1 MFRHIFGTL
10 LCLASA
16 LPAAAWAGAVI
27 QSMNGDVRVGGS
39 KQVLIAAREGQ
50 RIASGTTI
58 TTSADSQ
65 VVLKFNDGAQMV
77 LGQNT
82 EFRVVDSQYAANSPQ
97 ADRAVFD
104 LVRGALRVVTGF
116 IGQRNRQVFALRT
129 PQMTIGIRGTDFMV
143 AIGNQAFVSVS
154 QGAVAVS
161 NGFGTSVLGAGSVA
175 SVASSTAA
183 VTAISASSLPPAASS
198 AFTSMGS
205 AAGVT
210 GGAAT
215 GAAAGTAGVASGS
228 GVGLGGA
235 AAIGAAAAAAAAAG
249 GNQGGSSTTTHH

>member
-1 MFRHIFGTL
+1 MKAL
-10 LCLASA
+10 LGSFFAVLLA
-16 LPAAAWAGAVI
+16 LPALSWAGAVI
-27 QSMNGDVRVGGS
+27 QSMQGDVRVGGS
-39 KQVLIAAREGQ
+39 KAVLIAAREGQ
-50 RIASGTTI
+50 RIASGTTL

-65 VVLKFNDGAQMV
+65 VVLKFDDGAQMV

-82 EFRVVDSQYAANSPQ
+82 EFRVVDSQYASNSPG

-116 IGQRNRQVFALRT
+116 IGQRNRQAFALRA

-143 AIGNQAFVSVS
+143 AVGNQAYVSVT

-161 NGFGTSVLGAGSVA
+161 NSFGTSVVGAGSVA
-175 SVASSTAA
+175 SVASSAAA
-183 VTAISASSLPPAASS
+183 VTTIPASSLPPAASS

-215 GAAAGTAGVASGS
+215 GAAAGTAGVASGT
-228 GVGLGGA
+228 GIGLGTG

-249 GNQGGSSTTTHH
+249 SQGGSSTTTHH